1 MDKVAMQN
9 DREPP
14 LRYISKQEGVR
25 HILHAAIRSV
35 FCGEDPFAVHLL
47 GQSAEKVLGDL
58 LKNAKMEDPVLA
70 LLKPE
75 LRSEFFT
82 FYREPYNFLKHADRD
97 SGDKLGVHNIAAS
110 NDMLLYLCI
119 LRYGMLFGPYTYHMK
134 VFWLFVGQFYPGTAD
149 LNQFPDMKNLTEMI
163 SSLTRGELLT
173 QMWSHF
179 QRNRTVQQELQEDL
193 QDVARANAS
202 RRKRR

>member
-1 MDKVAMQN
+1 MSAPDSSDQ
-9 DREPP
+9 P
-14 LRYISKQEGVR
+14 LRYIGKKEGVR
-25 HILHAAIRSV
+25 HVLHAAIRSV
-35 FCGEDPFAVHLL
+35 FYGEDPFAIHLL
-47 GQSAEKVLGDL
+47 GQSAEKVLLDL
-58 LKNAKMEDPVLA
+58 FKNAKIEDPLLS

-75 LRSEFFT
+75 LQSEFFK